1 MTTDDGTQCI
11 VQTHFI
17 IQIVKVS
24 IENIV
29 PVLSWIIDLSNEHNG
44 IVCFD
49 LRNDPIPELDWNHL
63 GHVATESIDSFA
75 GPKFQNVQ
83 HLMPCIGDRIEMPCT
98 SIQVIDSI
106 IQLDGLVPVVSSW
119 VGIKMV
125 VTCDFRRKLTVF
137 KILLLGTEMKLQT
150 LPGDVVEV
158 VVAVKG
164 NRGIILFTQV
174 FDKRLFCI

>member
-1 MTTDDGTQCI
+1 
-11 VQTHFI
+11 
-17 IQIVKVS
+17 
-24 IENIV
+24 
-29 PVLSWIIDLSNEHNG
+29 
-44 IVCFD
+44 
-49 LRNDPIPELDWNHL
+49 
-63 GHVATESIDSFA
+63 
-75 GPKFQNVQ
+75 
-83 HLMPCIGDRIEMPCT
+83 MPCT

-106 IQLDGLVPVVSSW
+106 IQLDGLIPVVSSW

-150 LPGDVVEV
+150 LPGDLVEV

-164 NRGIILFTQV
+164 NRGIILFAQV